1 MAAVLGDADF
11 VLSGAVTVTTVPG
24 LLNACL
30 PAIQQGAKIIDF
42 AGATELDSAALALI
56 LACQREAARLNAT
69 LRCVNLPANLISL
82 ATLYGVS
89 EFIVQ

>member
-1 MAAVLGDADF
+1 MTAISSDTSF
-11 VLSGAVTVTTVPG
+11 VLSGAVTVATVPG

-56 LACQREAARLNAT
+56 LACQREARRLDVT
-69 LRCVNLPANLISL
+69 LNCANLPANLISL
-82 ATLYGVS
+82 ATLYGVA
-89 EFIVQ
+89 EFILQ

>member
-1 MAAVLGDADF
+1 MAAVLGDASF

-42 AGATELDSAALALI
+42 ASATELDSAALALI
-56 LACQREAARLNAT
+56 LACQREAKRLDMP
-69 LRCVNLPANLISL
+69 LRCVNLPVNLISL
-82 ATLYGVS
+82 ATLYGVA